1 MVTVKYGRALVQ
13 LALVF
18 ALGLMTVHPVLAQ
31 QITISG
37 RLYHSVTA
45 KPIAG
50 ATIMIEGTKL
60 EAKSEADGRYTIP
73 DVPPGRYHV
82 LVAAPGF
89 VAARREITV
98 ATEPITIDVAVD
110 PELHYSE
117 VVSVSPDA
125 RDQFESY
132 QPTTVLPVRSTA
144 LRSTSVS
151 IAGDPGA

>member
-60 EAKSEADGRYTIP
+60 EAKSEADGRYTIGFRAHHLALAP
-73 DVPPGRYHV
+73 QHGAAVEVP
-82 LVAAPGF
+82 
-89 VAARREITV
+89 ARVEVTEIT
-98 ATEPITIDVAVD
+98 
-110 PELHYSE
+110 
-117 VVSVSPDA
+117 
-125 RDQFESY
+125 
-132 QPTTVLPVRSTA
+132 TV
-144 LRSTSVS
+144 
-151 IAGDPGA
+151 